1 MNKLEFL
8 KLNTQSQINFYEELV
23 SKTME
28 EIKDCVNRNRVH
40 DMVTFLPS
48 KCEQLKE
55 YTLTLKLLKDKM
67 NALNFL
73 EKENN

>member
-8 KLNTQSQINFYEELV
+8 KLNTQSQIDFYEELV
-23 SKTME
+23 NKTME
-28 EIKDCVNRNRVH
+28 EIKDCANRNRAY

-55 YTLTLKLLKDKM
+55 YTLTLKLLKEKM
-67 NALNFL
+67 QALNFL
-73 EKENN
+73 EN

>member
-8 KLNTQSQINFYEELV
+8 KLNTQSQIDFYEELV
-23 SKTME
+23 NKTME
-28 EIKDCVNRNRVH
+28 EIKDCANRNSAY

-55 YTLTLKLLKDKM
+55 YTLTLKLLKEKM
-67 NALNFL
+67 QTLNFL
-73 EKENN
+73 EN

>member
-8 KLNTQSQINFYEELV
+8 KLNTQSQIDFYEELAN
-23 SKTME
+23 KTME
-28 EIKDCVNRNRVH
+28 EIKDCANRNSAY

-55 YTLTLKLLKDKM
+55 YTLTLKLLKEKM
-67 NALNFL
+67 QTLNFL
-73 EKENN
+73 EN

>member
-23 SKTME
+23 NKTME
-28 EIKDCVNRNRVH
+28 EIKDCANRNRAH